1 MTTRTLSNIESEQEL
16 CAKLKALYL
25 GKDSIDDP
33 LTYEVCGQFIG
44 ITSFHYNPSNK
55 ILPNQL
61 KKVLVFME
69 YESLKDPTQITYK
82 YQTLIAALS
91 VSSIG
96 QKDGR
101 KVGKV
106 FLSMCA
112 LGHVHGEYHEGRFF
126 LLQIFQTLCVLP
138 QLDFLV
144 LDRAN
149 LGKPSQIFKKSLN
162 DFYIVPEYKL
172 SNEQYLMLL
181 QRRRLEMER
190 LSLFYDPYKA
200 KPRTTPN
207 PHGWEQRNGIFQN
220 PDGSFDIPDNLK
232 KIRDDVFE
240 LWRPIQGS
248 KPRNNSVT
256 DLTANHND
264 SNAQELPKSD
274 RLRPRTQLEKEVSP
288 IIKKRPYTRRYT
300 KLSFKPQK
308 PINSKTT
315 TNPHESTMLP
325 SFSSLTR
332 NDLETCLHSQQNYLQ
347 VELKKL
353 NDNRVSFNDIALL
366 KEQLNSKFAA
376 EDRFRSDFLQNQTST
391 TSLINNLSSQQ
402 ILNMSK
408 MNEFQLEQRNLPTK
422 DDIRAINS
430 SIYSNVVDTIKQDNE
445 VLRGHVIESNT
456 KLSSAILNQSNAFS
470 TEFQILK
477 GLVQQTIED
486 RKDKEHREQVESL
499 NRIIHDRNFE
509 REERFREREERGSER
524 KLLFEV
530 VKELNGHKIKDK
542 KKYKRSRK
550 DYLSNQEDYLKDKY
564 HPYPTVSRSQNS
576 RASSSLSN
584 NSPLFQSN
592 VYKDRFESN
601 PHK

>member
-1 MTTRTLSNIESEQEL
+1 
-16 CAKLKALYL
+16 
-25 GKDSIDDP
+25 
-33 LTYEVCGQFIG
+33 
-44 ITSFHYNPSNK
+44 
-55 ILPNQL
+55 
-61 KKVLVFME
+61 
-69 YESLKDPTQITYK
+69 
-82 YQTLIAALS
+82 
-91 VSSIG
+91 
-96 QKDGR
+96 
-101 KVGKV
+101 
-106 FLSMCA
+106 
-112 LGHVHGEYHEGRFF
+112 
-126 LLQIFQTLCVLP
+126 
-138 QLDFLV
+138 
-144 LDRAN
+144 
-149 LGKPSQIFKKSLN
+149 
-162 DFYIVPEYKL
+162 
-172 SNEQYLMLL
+172 MLL

-207 PHGWEQRNGIFQN
+207 PHGWEQRNGILQN

-347 VELKKL
+347 AELKRL
-353 NDNRVSFNDIALL
+353 NDNRVSSNDIALL
-366 KEQLNSKFAA
+366 KEQLNSKFAV
-376 EDRFRSDFLQNQTST
+376 EDRFRSDFLQNQAST

-408 MNEFQLEQRNLPTK
+408 INEFQLEQRNLPTK

-430 SIYSNVVDTIKQDNE
+430 SIYSNIVDTIKQDNE

-470 TEFQILK
+470 AEFQIL
-477 GLVQQTIED
+477 
-486 RKDKEHREQVESL
+486 
-499 NRIIHDRNFE
+499 
-509 REERFREREERGSER
+509 
-524 KLLFEV
+524 
-530 VKELNGHKIKDK
+530 
-542 KKYKRSRK
+542 
-550 DYLSNQEDYLKDKY
+550 
-564 HPYPTVSRSQNS
+564 
-576 RASSSLSN
+576 
-584 NSPLFQSN
+584 
-592 VYKDRFESN
+592 
-601 PHK
+601 

>member
-1 MTTRTLSNIESEQEL
+1 
-16 CAKLKALYL
+16 
-25 GKDSIDDP
+25 
-33 LTYEVCGQFIG
+33 
-44 ITSFHYNPSNK
+44 
-55 ILPNQL
+55 
-61 KKVLVFME
+61 
-69 YESLKDPTQITYK
+69 
-82 YQTLIAALS
+82 
-91 VSSIG
+91 
-96 QKDGR
+96 
-101 KVGKV
+101 
-106 FLSMCA
+106 
-112 LGHVHGEYHEGRFF
+112 
-126 LLQIFQTLCVLP
+126 
-138 QLDFLV
+138 
-144 LDRAN
+144 
-149 LGKPSQIFKKSLN
+149 
-162 DFYIVPEYKL
+162 
-172 SNEQYLMLL
+172 
-181 QRRRLEMER
+181 
-190 LSLFYDPYKA
+190 
-200 KPRTTPN
+200 
-207 PHGWEQRNGIFQN
+207 
-220 PDGSFDIPDNLK
+220 
-232 KIRDDVFE
+232 
-240 LWRPIQGS
+240 
-248 KPRNNSVT
+248 
-256 DLTANHND
+256 
-264 SNAQELPKSD
+264 
-274 RLRPRTQLEKEVSP
+274 
-288 IIKKRPYTRRYT
+288 
-300 KLSFKPQK
+300 
-308 PINSKTT
+308 
-315 TNPHESTMLP
+315 MLP

-347 VELKKL
+347 AELKRL
-353 NDNRVSFNDIALL
+353 NDNRVSSNDIALL

-376 EDRFRSDFLQNQTST
+376 EDRFRSDFLHNQTST

-470 TEFQILK
+470 AEFQILK

-584 NSPLFQSN
+584 NSPLFQTN